1 MSRRSAAPAPICLW
15 WIGADS
21 PPEGALDDVR
31 AHVERVYGLAARL
44 WQGPARPLH
53 AFDPARGQLSST
65 RILEWLLDVGP
76 GDARKLVGVTD
87 MDLFIPV
94 LTFVFGEAQLGGR
107 VSVVSTARLMPSG
120 GPQTNGRLLVARLA
134 KEAVH
139 EIGHSFGLVHCDEVR
154 CVMSRSASLIDV
166 DTKNG
171 GFCHDC
177 WTRYLDLREATEGTH
192 E

>member
-1 MSRRSAAPAPICLW
+1 MSRRSATPAPICIW
-15 WIGADS
+15 WIGADA

-31 AHVERVYGLAARL
+31 GHVERVYGLGARL
-44 WQGPARPLH
+44 WHGAERPLK

-65 RILEWLLDVGP
+65 RILEWLLEVGP
-76 GDARKLVGVTD
+76 RDVRKLVGVTD

-107 VSVVSTARLMPSG
+107 AAVVSTARLMPEG
-120 GPQTNGRLLVARLA
+120 GTTLNGRLLVARLA
-134 KEAVH
+134 KEVVH
-139 EIGHSFGLVHCDEVR
+139 ELGHSFGLVHCDETH

-171 GFCHDC
+171 GLCHDC
-177 WTRYLDLREATEGTH
+177 WTRYLELRAGAEATH